1 MSIPFKKYG
10 YELNPITNEYK
21 QPQIFLAD
29 KRIHKIG
36 ELYPIENLRITV
48 NEINQADEI
57 SFTYYRKVDGK
68 DTPLFDKLD
77 DLSVVLVDGYG
88 YFEIAIEKNE
98 NSSVTKSVTGISLGH
113 AELSQILTTLEVNT
127 DDDMNRSDYDANLRT
142 VFYRSINEIIDAE
155 TEKKYRD
162 SSLLHR
168 ILSSAPH
175 YRIGTVS
182 ETLRQI
188 QRTFSWSDTDI
199 LTIFSDISKEIN
211 CAFDIQIYLED
222 GKPQRVI
229 NVYDMQYC
237 DECYNKLDDSQKTS
251 SNTYKY
257 RTIVGGVCQNC
268 HSSEHIRDIG
278 MDTNIFISTE
288 NLSDEI
294 SIRSEKDSIKNCFKV
309 TGGDDLITAAVQ
321 GLSMSASDRIMMFSD
336 KQKQEMSPGLI
347 EILDH
352 YDEEYQSSIG
362 DYENLLE
369 TEYNIF
375 DIKHYLRSSKMP
387 PHEKEI
393 LKTDEAL
400 YTVLTKISHYYD
412 NKFFIKSYNDYSH
425 NAARISV
432 QNMFSSFMPEGY
444 SFSIEGSTITDKTDP
459 YHPGN
464 SYQWYGKIKI
474 YSTGNRDDSYTLHL
488 QPSRNTYVSQG
499 ENEEPYTIS
508 DSSMQNAVNGFSI
521 VFSFA
526 DEPTED
532 YKKYIEQHTQ
542 YILSTID
549 QSYDN
554 EIKRPWNLYSYNRL
568 ESFYDGYE
576 RCIDSLRDLLCSEE
590 TDSGNC
596 NILNNMITSYQS
608 IQTDIQNQMDMLLEQ
623 IFAICAYHGEY
634 DPDFLDAD
642 GRVKYSLKH
651 HKDLESVF
659 HDMLDPSCS
668 GGYQDNQNKTYKVNK
683 FIGTKPFQCKKCGS
697 SNVSESTNGNVCSN
711 PHCESSGSDIYTYLD
726 IMKNISDSYCSHKN
740 DTITN
745 MRETCQKKF
754 NLKKYLN
761 NEQLY
766 AELRSFI
773 REDVYK
779 NDNYISDGLNNTQL
793 IEHAKELRAKAE
805 QELAKACMAQYTI
818 DAPLSSIVGQK
829 SFQCGDILVNDDYS
843 GFRINNFVRVRID
856 GVIYKMRIAS
866 MTLSF
871 PVTDKLEVTFTNVTN
886 YKGGTLNDVKDI
898 IDKAASMATSYSYVA
913 TQAEKGGAA
922 SAQFDAIKKEGLDA
936 ALMAVKAGRDQD
948 VVIDGHG
955 ILLRRKN
962 QETDTYSPYQM
973 KLIDRNLVMTDN
985 NWESARLAIGLGMYN
1000 KKPVYGVW
1008 ADLLYGDLTVTKEL
1022 HVTNDKGSV
1031 FIDENGITLDGGAI
1045 TWLNPINKD
1054 NAITSNAVA
1063 GLNDFKNSVKG
1074 SLGVTTITSDSVI
1087 SPKIGGGYLYIANNN
1102 YSVEIDPD
1110 QKCDKT
1116 LTDYLF
1122 AIRKKTSTNPIMG
1135 VKANGDAYFNGEIN
1149 ATSGTFNGTISSHY
1163 GEIGGW
1169 TINSSSIY
1177 SGNVNDNHLQL
1188 DAQGKSLIS
1197 QNGGEKVVL
1206 SSGSLRFLRNSTE
1219 CMTLSTTSWKNT
1231 SIYGV
1236 GIHSEADSKFISFGN
1251 MNSSSDSTYITP
1263 LVLNYGLNPNG
1274 DTQDIL
1280 IYGTTKIANELYI
1293 TNRLYFNDGTY
1304 MGPLSGGGT
1313 YFSGNMHAAGNIS
1326 ASGNMFC
1333 KGSEV
1338 VNKNTNI
1345 TEIYKTK
1352 TAYGNIHSGLE
1363 DGYNF
1368 ASVPYVQDNF
1378 QRSSSS
1384 DFRLKKEILPLKNI
1398 KPIYLNFK
1406 PKQYSFK
1413 NGCAENNKVHYGL
1426 LAQQVVHVLEKNN
1439 IDWRG
1444 SDLVEEYETRSYMDE
1459 GKYTGDTAYRIN
1471 YENLHALHI
1480 AFAQEM
1486 YRELED
1492 LKKEIAL
1499 LKKDKDG
1506 DL

>member
-1 MSIPFKKYG
+1 MACAKKGGDIVSIPFKKYG

-21 QPQIFLAD
+21 QPQIFLVD

-36 ELYPIENLRITV
+36 ELYPIENLKITV

-113 AELSQILTTLEVNT
+113 AELSQILTTLEINT
-127 DDDMNRSDYDANLRT
+127 DDDMNRSDYDENLRT

-155 TEKKYRD
+155 TEKKYRE

-175 YRIGTVS
+175 YKIGTVS
-182 ETLRQI
+182 QTLWQI
-188 QRTFSWSDTDI
+188 QRTFSWSDADI

-211 CAFDIQIYLED
+211 CAFDIQIYLEN

-237 DECYNKLDDSQKTS
+237 DSCYNELDDSQKTS

-257 RTIVGGVCQNC
+257 RTIIGGVCQNC
-268 HSSEHIRDIG
+268 KSSEHIKDIG

-309 TGGDDLITAAVQ
+309 IGGDDLITAAVQ
-321 GLSMSASDRIMMFSD
+321 GLAMSASDRIMKFSE
-336 KQKQEMSPGLI
+336 KQKQEMSPDLKKM
-347 EILDH
+347 LDQ
-352 YDEEYQSSIG
+352 YDKEYQDSID
-362 DYENLLE
+362 DYEKLLE

-393 LKTDEAL
+393 LKTDQAL
-400 YTVLTKISHYYD
+400 YTVLKKINEYYN
-412 NKFFIKSYNDYSH
+412 NKFFIKSYDDYNH
-425 NAARISV
+425 NAARISLK
-432 QNMFSSFMPEGY
+432 NMFSSFMPEGY
-444 SFSIEGSTITDKTDP
+444 SFSTEGSTITDKTDP
-459 YHPGN
+459 YN
-464 SYQWYGKIKI
+464 SNMSYHWYGKIKI

-488 QPSRNTYVSQG
+488 QPSQNTYVSQG
-499 ENEEPYTIS
+499 ENEEPYTFS
-508 DSSMQNAVNGFSI
+508 DSSMQNAVDNFSI
-521 VFSFA
+521 IFSFA
-526 DEPTED
+526 DRSTEE
-532 YKKYIEQHTQ
+532 YIKYIEHHTQ

-568 ESFYDGYE
+568 ESYYDGYE
-576 RCIDSLRDLLCSEE
+576 RCIDSLMDLQCSKEK
-590 TDSGNC
+590 DSENY
-596 NILNNMITSYQS
+596 NILTNMIISYHS
-608 IQTDIQNQMDMLLEQ
+608 IQKDIQKQMDILLEQ

-642 GRVKYSLKH
+642 GRIKYSLKYH
-651 HKDLESVF
+651 EDLGAVF
-659 HDMLDPSCS
+659 RDMLDPSCS
-668 GGYQDNQNKTYKVNK
+668 GGYQDDQNKTYRVNK

-697 SNVSESTNGNVCSN
+697 SNVSESTNGNICSN
-711 PHCESSGSDIYTYLD
+711 PGCESSDIYTYHD
-726 IMKNISDSYCSHKN
+726 IMKNIYDSYCSHKN

-745 MRETCQKKF
+745 MRETYQKKF
-754 NLKKYLN
+754 NLKNYLN

-818 DAPLSSIVGQK
+818 EAPLSSIVGQK
-829 SFQCGDILVNDDYS
+829 PFRYQDIMVNDDYS
-843 GFRINNFVRVRID
+843 GFQINNFVRVRID

-866 MTLSF
+866 MGLSF

-886 YKGGTLNDVKDI
+886 FKGGALNDVKDI
-898 IDKAASMATSYSYVA
+898 LDKAASMATSYSYVA

-922 SAQFDAIKKEGLDA
+922 SAQFDTIKKEGLDA

-955 ILLRRKN
+955 ILLRRKI
-962 QETDTYSPYQM
+962 QETDTYSQYQM
-973 KLIDRNLVMTDN
+973 KLIDRNLVMTDD
-985 NWESARLAIGLGMYN
+985 NWESARLAIGLGMYD

-1008 ADLLYGDLTVTKEL
+1008 ADLLCGDLIAGKDLIIRNE
-1022 HVTNDKGSV
+1022 
-1031 FIDENGITLDGGAI
+1031 DENKKCTVRIDKSGITLDGGTI

-1063 GLNDFKNSVKG
+1063 GLNDFKNSVNG

-1087 SPKIGGGYLYIANNN
+1087 APKIGGGYLYIANNN

-1110 QKCDKT
+1110 QKCDKA

-1122 AIRKKTSTNPIMG
+1122 AIREKTSSNPIMG
-1135 VKANGDAYFNGEIN
+1135 VKTNGDAYFNGKIN
-1149 ATSGTFNGTISSHY
+1149 ATSGTFNGTISSYY

-1169 TINSSSIY
+1169 TIDSASIY

-1188 DAQGKSLIS
+1188 DARGKSLIS
-1197 QNGGEKVVL
+1197 QNGYEKVVL
-1206 SSGSLRFLRNSTE
+1206 SSGSLRFLKNNTE

-1231 SIYGV
+1231 STYGV
-1236 GIHSEADSKFISFGN
+1236 GIHSEAESKFISFGN
-1251 MNSSSDSTYITP
+1251 RKQQTDTTYITP
-1263 LVLNYGLNPNG
+1263 IVLNYGLNPDG
-1274 DTQDIL
+1274 LKQDVL
-1280 IYGTTKIANELYI
+1280 IYGSTYFGDEINFNNDVTLSTISWDNISVNNNTYSVKALYCSGGI
-1293 TNRLYFNDGTY
+1293 SCENSMLVGNVAFRSNATNQVYKLCVDGTIY
-1304 MGPLSGGGT
+1304 
-1313 YFSGNMHAAGNIS
+1313 
-1326 ASGNMFC
+1326 ASGNIRAAA
-1333 KGSEV
+1333 S
-1338 VNKNTNI
+1338 I
-1345 TEIYKTK
+1345 TEDYDGVASDMNKKHSIEDPDERYLSLFDKVEIKRFIYNNGTSGRYHLGAIAQSVENAVEETGLTDKEFAGVIFDEGSYYLRYDELNML
-1352 TAYGNIHSGLE
+1352 TALKVKSM
-1363 DGYNF
+1363 DKKYNKIIN
-1368 ASVPYVQDNF
+1368 SLRQ
-1378 QRSSSS
+1378 
-1384 DFRLKKEILPLKNI
+1384 EITELKNI
-1398 KPIYLNFK
+1398 
-1406 PKQYSFK
+1406 
-1413 NGCAENNKVHYGL
+1413 
-1426 LAQQVVHVLEKNN
+1426 LAS
-1439 IDWRG
+1439 G
-1444 SDLVEEYETRSYMDE
+1444 
-1459 GKYTGDTAYRIN
+1459 
-1471 YENLHALHI
+1471 
-1480 AFAQEM
+1480 
-1486 YRELED
+1486 
-1492 LKKEIAL
+1492 
-1499 LKKDKDG
+1499 
-1506 DL
+1506 